1 MFVYQNILDFWF
13 DGLTSE
19 TPLSHKIPMV
29 KKWFNGGADFDDSIR
44 QKFGSL
50 LMDVDK
56 NIFQDAHS
64 PQERLARII
73 VLDQFPRNMY
83 RNTPQMYAFDS
94 QALALS
100 LDGLEKSDDHQLK
113 LVERI
118 FFYLPLMHAEDLKW
132 QERSVKLFE
141 SLFKLSKEHAPHS
154 ASYFASNL
162 HYALEHCKTIRTFGY
177 FPHRNNILGRA
188 STPEELDFLEK

>member
-1 MFVYQNILDFWF
+1 MFPYQDILDFWF

-19 TPLSHKIPMV
+19 TPLSNKIPMV
-29 KKWFNGGADFDDSIR
+29 KKWFNGGVEFDDLIR

-50 LMDVDK
+50 LTSAEKIISQGVD
-56 NIFQDAHS
+56 S
-64 PQERLARII
+64 PHERLARII
-73 VLDQFPRNMY
+73 VLDQFPRNIY
-83 RNTPQMYAFDS
+83 RNTPQMYAFDP
-94 QALALS
+94 QALELS
-100 LDGLEKSDDHQLK
+100 LEGLGKSLDHQLK

-118 FFYLPLMHAEDLKW
+118 FFYMPLMHAEDITC

-162 HYALEHCKTIRTFGY
+162 HYAIEHCETISKFGR
-177 FPHRNNILGRA
+177 FPSRNKIPGRE
-188 STPEELDFLEK
+188 STPKELDLLKK